1 MSQPPILV
9 QKNVSLQAFNTFG
22 IAARAHEMLVFQS
35 ADAVQS
41 AVTQG
46 LLRDRAHFVLGG
58 GSNIVLTADVRQLV
72 LKVEISGMSLV
83 SETDKHW
90 IVQVG
95 AGVNWHDFV

>member
-46 LLRDRAHFVLGG
+46 LLRDRAHFVLGSVALAQG
-58 GSNIVLTADVRQLV
+58 EERGWCQTEWCQ
-72 LKVEISGMSLV
+72 E
-83 SETDKHW
+83 
-90 IVQVG
+90 
-95 AGVNWHDFV
+95 